1 MISQTSSCPQQ
12 QSDRLLG
19 KFCREAVTPT
29 IKINDKVTKDPKL
42 IAHSLSTYFLTVIE
56 IMNNDITTLT
66 TEDVTKYLPEAIH
79 KTFPNIK
86 LMPTTANEIKKYNS
100 FKSKNLWLW

>member
-1 MISQTSSCPQQ
+1 
-12 QSDRLLG
+12 
-19 KFCREAVTPT
+19 
-29 IKINDKVTKDPKL
+29 
-42 IAHSLSTYFLTVIE
+42 
-56 IMNNDITTLT
+56 MNNDITTLT

-86 LMPTTANEIKKYNS
+86 FMPTTANEIKKYNS